1 VSSIKNHRAI
11 ALLVVVFL
19 SVCILAVNS
28 QIIFA
33 IVIAILAIASLFIP
47 QKQELESSDDLLMD
61 KIAQTLEDVKD
72 GKLST
77 RVILYKNKSKLDNIA
92 WNINKCLDQVEII
105 LRESRN
111 TIDAVSQGFM
121 YRSMYPDGLQG
132 EFEETAHQIQK
143 AVGSMKANE
152 GYKVMGQLSTTFSNF
167 NAGMKGNFDLIASD
181 INKTENSFMDVTA
194 STTQACASA
203 KETYSSLQD
212 TTKEIEGLSH
222 LVTNTSDAIKE
233 MDANVDNIAM
243 IVSLIKDIADQTN
256 LLALNAA
263 IEAARAGE
271 HGRGFAVVA
280 DEVRKLAERTQ
291 KATGEI
297 SITINHLQ
305 DQSKNISHNSLA
317 MDGIANETSQTMGLF
332 LETMKN
338 FTTNLSNTSRLSN
351 RSSFALFLSNY
362 KIQHIL
368 FKSNAYS
375 AVVSANVTK
384 ELKQD
389 YKGCGFGL
397 WYYGVGN
404 ELFGQNSSYKAMEVH
419 HVAFHELINENLDSA
434 LAGHSLTD
442 KETKEKL
449 LRRFD
454 KAEGHSNELF
464 NLMDKLSQEV
474 GGSVEMHKVI
484 NEKN

>member
-1 VSSIKNHRAI
+1 MKNYAVV
-11 ALLVVVFL
+11 ALLILVLV
-19 SVCILAVNS
+19 SATILAVNS
-28 QIIFA
+28 QIVFA
-33 IVIAILAIASLFIP
+33 LLIAALAILSLFIP
-47 QKQELESSDDLLMD
+47 QKQDVHKGEEVLMN
-61 KIAQTLEDVKD
+61 KIAVTLEDVKE

-77 RVILYKNKSKLDNIA
+77 RIILYRHDSKLENIA
-92 WNINKCLDQVEII
+92 WNINNCLDQVEVV

-143 AVGSMKANE
+143 AVASMKANE
-152 GYKVMGQLSTTFSNF
+152 SYKVMGQLSTTFSNF
-167 NAGMKGNFDLIASD
+167 NAGMKGNFDLITTD
-181 INKTENSFMDVTA
+181 INKTEKSFIEVTA
-194 STTQACASA
+194 STSEASESA
-203 KETYSSLQD
+203 QETYNSLQT
-212 TTKEIEGLSH
+212 TTKEIESLSQ
-222 LVTNTSDAIKE
+222 LVTNTSDAINE
-233 MDANVDNIAM
+233 MDTNVGDIAM

-317 MDGIANETSQTMGLF
+317 MNDIATQTSQMMGEFLDTMN
-332 LETMKN
+332 N
-338 FTTNLSNTSRLSN
+338 FTTNLTHTSKLSNT
-351 RSSFALFLSNY
+351 SSFALFLSNY
-362 KIQHIL
+362 KIHHIL

-375 AVVSANVTK
+375 AVVGSTVTK
-384 ELKQD
+384 ELKKD
-389 YKGCGFGL
+389 HKHCGFGL
-397 WYYGVGN
+397 WYYGVGS
-404 ELFGQNSSYKAMEVH
+404 ELFGQNSSFKAMESH
-419 HVAFHELINENLDSA
+419 HIAFHELINENLDSA

-442 KETKEKL
+442 KETKETL
-449 LRRFD
+449 LKRFD
-454 KAEGHSNELF
+454 EAENQSNELF
-464 NLMDKLSQEV
+464 NLMDKFSQEI
-474 GGSVEMHKVI
+474 GGDVEMREVLR
-484 NEKN
+484 

>member
-1 VSSIKNHRAI
+1 LVLVLVS
-11 ALLVVVFL
+11 VG
-19 SVCILAVNS
+19 ILAVNS
-28 QIIFA
+28 QVIFA
-33 IVIAILAIASLFIP
+33 ALIAVLAILSLFIP
-47 QKQELESSDDLLMD
+47 QKKDVDKDEDALMD
-61 KIAQTLEDVKD
+61 KIAQTLDGVKD

-77 RVILYKNKSKLDNIA
+77 RVILHRHDSKLENIA
-92 WNINKCLDQVEII
+92 WNINKCLDQVEVV

-121 YRSMYPDGLQG
+121 YRSMYPSGLQG

-143 AVGSMKANE
+143 AVESMKANE
-152 GYKVMGQLSTTFSNF
+152 GYKVMGQLSATFSNF

-181 INKTENSFMDVTA
+181 INKTESSFIEVTA
-194 STTQACASA
+194 STTQAWTSA
-203 KETYSSLQD
+203 KETYSSLQT
-212 TTKEIEGLSH
+212 TTKEIEGLSQ

-233 MDANVDNIAM
+233 MDANVGNIAM
-243 IVSLIKDIADQTN
+243 IVNLIKDIADQTN

-297 SITINHLQ
+297 SMTINHLQ
-305 DQSKNISHNSLA
+305 EQSKSISHNSLA
-317 MDGIANETSQTMGLF
+317 VDDIANETSQTMGLF
-332 LETMKN
+332 LDTMKN
-338 FTTNLSNTSRLSN
+338 FTTNLSSTSRLSN

-375 AVVSANVTK
+375 AVVSSNVTK
-384 ELKQD
+384 ELKKD
-389 YKGCGFGL
+389 YKDCGFGL
-397 WYYGVGN
+397 WYYGVGS
-404 ELFGQNSSYKAMEVH
+404 ELFGQNSSFKAMEPH
-419 HVAFHELINENLDSA
+419 HNAFHNLINENLDSA
-434 LAGHSLTD
+434 LSGDSLTN
-442 KETKEKL
+442 KGTKEAL

-454 KAEGHSNELF
+454 EAEMHSNKLF
-464 NLMDKLSQEV
+464 ELMDKLSQDV
-474 GGSVEMHKVI
+474 GGSVEMQEVL
-484 NEKN
+484 EKKN